1 MTRFFAVHAAALCVT
16 DLEPYEFRV
25 VALCVT
31 ELPVV
36 IVHCKL
42 PDVITLHWYL
52 PQHALDVQQMFDN
65 VTQEVMRAS
74 GHRLVRSDTTHFNEP
89 LVSQISKDD
98 FSSPGLKVSAENFA
112 KRLEGYTISGVQEK
126 KLAAFIKSKP
136 RRQKV
141 LFTMTLLNDST
152 SSSAVPLK

>member
-1 MTRFFAVHAAALCVT
+1 MYVVQGHQEYKVLYNYDLHAAALCVT

-36 IVHCKL
+36 IVHGQVCKL
-42 PDVITLHWYL
+42 PDVITLHWV
-52 PQHALDVQQMFDN
+52 PSTTCARCSTN
-65 VTQEVMRAS
+65 VRQCNTGGDEGFWVI
-74 GHRLVRSDTTHFNEP
+74 GC
-89 LVSQISKDD
+89 KDD

-112 KRLEGYTISGVQEK
+112 KRLEGYTISGVQGVHAQQLLAQKK

-141 LFTMTLLNDST
+141 LLLT
-152 SSSAVPLK
+152 HY